1 VPLAIQTTFRV
12 TTPGS
17 LYLPGGTTYALWLH
31 VFGLPIFGLPIL
43 GAGLVGAGL
52 SRKRRILLGAFFAV
66 LLGTALLQMGCGSSK
81 PTSTTTGTPPGTYT
95 VTINATAGATRT
107 TTVSFTVQ

>member
-31 VFGLPIFGLPIL
+31 VFGLPIL

>member
-31 VFGLPIFGLPIL
+31 VFGLPIL

-107 TTVSFTVQ
+107 TTVTFTVQ